1 MSVVPGFARRP
12 PSLDPGIDRL
22 DPGKAFEQIKYI
34 LLGLVQVL
42 SPYNTLLHPSLRLP
56 PGGHVGAPG
65 RHLRACSMK

>member
-1 MSVVPGFARRP
+1 MDPDKALE
-12 PSLDPGIDRL
+12 PSTLDPGIDRV
-22 DPGKAFEQIKYI
+22 DPDKALEQIKYTSPC
-34 LLGLVQVL
+34 LVYVL